1 LDRKSIVVTGTSSG
15 IGAATALLLE
25 RSGFRVFAG
34 VRQAADGERLRAS
47 SAGNVL
53 PLLLDVTD
61 ARSIRS
67 ALDEV
72 NARLGGEGLAGLVNN
87 AGVFLMLPF
96 ELTPVETF
104 REVFEVNVVG
114 TMAVT
119 QALLP
124 LLRQGRG
131 RVVNI
136 GSSAGRASS
145 PGSGAY
151 SGSKHALE
159 ALTVAMR
166 AELEQFGIQVSL
178 VGPGNI
184 RTPIWDKAL
193 ATATN
198 VSRGVPPEV
207 RALYT
212 RLLDKMQ
219 RMNRAMAEAGIP
231 AEDVARVV
239 LRALTEKRAR
249 TRYSIGF
256 EAHLLDMLRFAPDRL
271 RELLIRKQFGL

>member
-1 LDRKSIVVTGTSSG
+1 MVTGTSSG
-15 IGAATALLLE
+15 IGAATALLLA

-34 VRQAADGERLRAS
+34 VRQEADGERLRAS

-67 ALDEV
+67 ALDELT
-72 NARLGGEGLAGLVNN
+72 ARLGGEGLAGLVNN

-96 ELTPVETF
+96 EVTPVETF

-131 RVVNI
+131 RIINI
-136 GSSAGRASS
+136 GSSAGRASA

-166 AELEQFGIQVSL
+166 AELEQFGIQVTL

-193 ATATN
+193 AAATN
-198 VSRGVPPEV
+198 ASRGVPTEV
-207 RALYT
+207 RALYAP
-212 RLLDKMQ
+212 LLDKMQ

-239 LRALTEKRAR
+239 LRALTAKRAR
-249 TRYSIGF
+249 PRYSIGV
-256 EAHLLDMLRFAPDRL
+256 EAHLLDVLRFAPDRL

>member
-1 LDRKSIVVTGTSSG
+1 VNRGNIVVTGASSG

-34 VRQAADGERLRAS
+34 VRKASDGERLRAS
-47 SAGNVL
+47 SSGNVL

-61 ARSIRS
+61 AESLRS
-67 ALDEV
+67 AVDAV
-72 NARLGGEGLAGLVNN
+72 TAHLGGEALAGLVNN
-87 AGVFLMLPF
+87 AGVFLMLPL
-96 ELTPVETF
+96 EATSVEAF
-104 REVFEVNVVG
+104 RQVFEVNVVG

-119 QALLP
+119 QAFLP

-131 RVVNI
+131 RIINI
-136 GSSAGRASS
+136 GSSAGRASA
-145 PGSGAY
+145 PGAGAY
-151 SGSKHALE
+151 SGSKYALE

-166 AELEQFGIQVSL
+166 TELEQFGLQVTL

-193 ATATN
+193 AAATN
-198 VSRGVPPEV
+198 ASRGVRPEV
-207 RALYT
+207 RSLYAP
-212 RLLDKMQ
+212 LLDKMQ
-219 RMNRAMAEAGIP
+219 RMNRTLAETGIP

-249 TRYSIGF
+249 TRYSIGI
-256 EAHLLDMLRFAPDRL
+256 EAHLLDVLRFAPDRL